1 MSISDYI
8 LIIQN
13 FTDCTLGKT
22 ILGNVKE
29 LNIYDDDNH
38 HCLKIEKKTLHNK
51 SYTAH
56 IICKLYFFQTFRVM
70 LEKKWNKVLILKSV

>member
-1 MSISDYI
+1 MFCSLYFFILVEII
-8 LIIQN
+8 LIVQN

-38 HCLKIEKKTLHNK
+38 HCLKIEKKN
-51 SYTAH
+51 
-56 IICKLYFFQTFRVM
+56 
-70 LEKKWNKVLILKSV
+70 